1 MVAVAV
7 APVEISCVGS
17 AVDGSGTVW
26 QISHQM
32 LSEVAESYDPQVHV
46 APILINHDVDRGN
59 FGLVESLS
67 FDGRS
72 LLAVPHKVDPEF
84 AEWVNDGRWPR
95 LSAGF
100 YSPDC
105 PANPFPGMWAL
116 KEFSV
121 VQIPGVK
128 GLAEPEFTE
137 PADEGVLY
145 FAAELSPDEMPEETP
160 EETPETPEEDDELA
174 TVRAAVRAEL
184 RSLIEAEL
192 RAELDARRLDL
203 EQRERALAERLAV
216 READEADIRFL
227 EGEVQQGF
235 PPFLIPQSR
244 VVLQALRDAQ
254 PIVFGEGDAQTQIS
268 PRGAFM
274 EVLEGVRLQGVS
286 FAVGDGLAA
295 EDLGSGSRSRSPLE
309 VAARAREIRAGAAAL
324 GEKITVSE
332 AVRRAGDEYVG

>member
-1 MVAVAV
+1 M
-7 APVEISCVGS
+7 
-17 AVDGSGTVW
+17 
-26 QISHQM
+26 
-32 LSEVAESYDPQVHV
+32 
-46 APILINHDVDRGN
+46 
-59 FGLVESLS
+59 
-67 FDGRS
+67 
-72 LLAVPHKVDPEF
+72 
-84 AEWVNDGRWPR
+84 
-95 LSAGF
+95 
-100 YSPDC
+100 
-105 PANPFPGMWAL
+105 
-116 KEFSV
+116 
-121 VQIPGVK
+121 
-128 GLAEPEFTE
+128 
-137 PADEGVLY
+137 
-145 FAAELSPDEMPEETP
+145 
-160 EETPETPEEDDELA
+160 
-174 TVRAAVRAEL
+174 
-184 RSLIEAEL
+184 
-192 RAELDARRLDL
+192 
-203 EQRERALAERLAV
+203 AV

-295 EDLGSGSRSRSPLE
+295 EDVSLESPRSRSPLQ